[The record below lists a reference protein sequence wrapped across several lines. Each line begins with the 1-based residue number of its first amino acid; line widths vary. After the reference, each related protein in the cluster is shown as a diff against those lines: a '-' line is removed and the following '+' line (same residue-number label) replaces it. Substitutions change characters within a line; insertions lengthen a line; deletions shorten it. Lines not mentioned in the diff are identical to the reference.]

1 MPGKLPPK
9 IAITGTH
16 GTGKSTLTAALAD
29 HYRARG
35 LAVEVKREFGRRY
48 VDYTGDAKR
57 LQPGASNPARQI
69 ISLFHDVQEEYRAM
83 AAGPD
88 IVICDRGV
96 VDSLTYSLA
105 VGETYDPLDMAFTR
119 ALIADHVKTYD
130 AVIRLPVAFPMPY
143 DGVRPED
150 VAFQSFIDGALRK
163 EWRDAGAKPRT
174 VQGTV
179 EERVARAAAIID
191 PLLPQ
196 AAVRRGRGPAPG

>member
-1 MPGKLPPK
+1 MKLPPK

-16 GTGKSTLTAALAD
+16 GTGKSTLVAALAA

-35 LAVEVKREFGRRY
+35 LKVEIAQEFGRRY
-48 VDYTGDAKR
+48 VEYTGDAKR

-105 VGETYDPLDMAFTR
+105 VGETYDAVDMAFTR
-119 ALIADHVKTYD
+119 ELINSHARTYD
-130 AVIRLPVAFPMPY
+130 LVIALPIEFPMLY
-143 DGVRPED
+143 DGVRPAD
-150 VAFQSFIDGALRK
+150 VAFQAFIHEEMAR
-163 EWRDAGAKPRT
+163 EWAKAGVTPKT
-174 VQGTV
+174 VTGSV
-179 EERVARAAAIID
+179 PERVA
-191 PLLPQ
+191 Q
-196 AAVRRGRGPAPG
+196 AAGMIDGLLSKPVSRRKPGPAPS